1 MCVCYS
7 IYRTCYEYVLT
18 SCWSKVFVYVAILHY
33 LCANLVLC
41 ILNLWEFFHLLQV
54 GLGIS
59 DTYTEKDFTVCV
71 CTWVGE
77 KMENV
82 RKRCDDSEKSNWDGI
97 PYTVIGTYRCFGVD
111 IATTWTRAELWLG
124 GLEIEGVASAG
135 NKQFD
140 HVKSLS
146 ILKCMG
152 KHCRRLW
159 WGGCLKVQG
168 EVGSFYV
175 GVLF

>member
-1 MCVCYS
+1 
-7 IYRTCYEYVLT
+7 
-18 SCWSKVFVYVAILHY
+18 
-33 LCANLVLC
+33 
-41 ILNLWEFFHLLQV
+41 
-54 GLGIS
+54 
-59 DTYTEKDFTVCV
+59 
-71 CTWVGE
+71 
-77 KMENV
+77 
-82 RKRCDDSEKSNWDGI
+82 
-97 PYTVIGTYRCFGVD
+97 VD